1 MTPELLPVII
11 TIVGV
16 GVALAGFMLVATVV
30 AYRVL
35 SRRIREWEERISQG
49 IREWEEGIS
58 QRLESVGTRA

>member
-11 TIVGV
+11 TIIGV
-16 GVALAGFMLVATVV
+16 GVAQAVFMLVAMLVFV
-30 AYRVL
+30 RML
-35 SRRIREWEERISQG
+35 SRRISEWEERISQG

>member
-11 TIVGV
+11 TIIGG
-16 GVALAGFMLVATVV
+16 GVAQAVFMLAVTVV
-30 AYRVL
+30 GYRVL
-35 SRRIREWEERISQG
+35 SRR

>member
-11 TIVGV
+11 TIIGV
-16 GVALAGFMLVATVV
+16 GVALAVFMLVATVV

-35 SRRIREWEERISQG
+35 SRRIREWEEGISQG

>member
-11 TIVGV
+11 IIIGV
-16 GVALAGFMLVATVV
+16 GVALAGFMLVAMLVFV
-30 AYRVL
+30 RML
-35 SRRIREWEERISQG
+35 SRR